1 MMFRRMVMKKTMI
14 LLVVATV
21 VLAVANTSSASLI
34 AGYNETETPST
45 ATYWPYSVGWMW
57 EAPTDFTLSRI
68 ETKFSSGDR
77 LVGIEVYDNLP
88 SLGGTLLAS
97 ASYNEVGGTWGGAD
111 IGPVSMVAG
120 QDYLIAFTNVV
131 KLGVN
136 FTYDAGATVFS
147 QDGYIRLDSDDTAPP
162 AYTNKFSGNSNTLI
176 RIYGDEGVRI
186 PVPGAML
193 LGAIGTG
200 FVGYLRRRRAL

>member
-1 MMFRRMVMKKTMI
+1 MKKIMI
-14 LLVVATV
+14 LLAVATV

-45 ATYWPYSVGWMW
+45 ATFWPYSIGWMW

-97 ASYNEVGGTWGGAD
+97 ASYAEVGGTWGGAD

-120 QDYLIAFTNVV
+120 QDYLIAFTNVAG
-131 KLGVN
+131 LGVN
-136 FTYDAGATVFS
+136 FTTSGGTVFS
-147 QDGYIRLDSDDTAPP
+147 QDGYIRYDNDNTAPP
-162 AYTNKFSGNSNTLI
+162 AYTNNYLGQSNTLI